1 MRPTVDP
8 APWCKVKPDTPACY
22 PCDWWDLWVGCEHG
36 DPYVFPDGVAQPDH
50 PFLTLGREEDDQ
62 LAIT

>member
-1 MRPTVDP
+1 
-8 APWCKVKPDTPACY
+8 
-22 PCDWWDLWVGCEHG
+22 LWVGCEHG

-50 PFLTLGREEDDQ
+50 PFLTLGREEDSQ